1 MSILPSA
8 PHSFSASGEGRSS
21 THRTSSHLPED
32 LINEGRIPHSVSGAL
47 RHVCPRHSHVPWLA
61 RLARLA
67 RHKQKEKAEHPESL
81 HAERLTSML
90 WCNLSVSELGNGLYG
105 SFVSCLYTS
114 SSISSY
120 AGHGSVRF
128 SGARFHLRSPST
140 GSRMYRLTS
149 TTQWRCYWCY
159 ETVADN
165 RTVAD
170 NSSLHKVLPKMLTS
184 TQLPAS
190 HLTNHTKS
198 YMIIT
203 IIIPWSIVSYSIP
216 MKLPPNPY
224 D

>member
-1 MSILPSA
+1 MRAEFLTVSA
-8 PHSFSASGEGRSS
+8 GPFVTYAQGIPMFLGLRDLRDLRDTNRKKKQS
-21 THRTSSHLPED
+21 TGVTSRRKTDFNALVQFV
-32 LINEGRIPHSVSGAL
+32 RIGVGKWSL
-47 RHVCPRHSHVPWLA
+47 RLR
-61 RLARLA
+61 
-67 RHKQKEKAEHPESL
+67 
-81 HAERLTSML
+81 
-90 WCNLSVSELGNGLYG
+90 
-105 SFVSCLYTS
+105 
-114 SSISSY
+114 
-120 AGHGSVRF
+120 HGSVRF

-216 MKLPPNPY
+216 MKYPQIPMI
-224 D
+224 DGETW